1 MPFFKKARVSN
12 FADIIKIATIF
23 MKTAI
28 KDKKVEIIWNY
39 VFNCNNQYMYF
50 LMQQNLLIFGEKMLM
65 SAELE

>member
-23 MKTAI
+23 MKTAF
-28 KDKKVEIIWNY
+28 KDKKVEVIWNY